1 MCMYVL
7 CSEFVNRQSC
17 SLRSP
22 HFSKLRQVFY
32 FSAYIFNIF
41 SYYIFIKT
49 AELHSVVTV
58 PNHFSNLFLEI
69 SNLLLLQYRIQL
81 IPNLSWRAVTYYAST
96 QNIFLTLNILNVCYT
111 LHWAIK
117 FDLLCPLKGL

>member
-1 MCMYVL
+1 MYYVV

-41 SYYIFIKT
+41 SYYILIKT
-49 AELHSVVTV
+49 AELVSVVTV

-69 SNLLLLQYRIQL
+69 SNLFCYRIQS
-81 IPNLSWRAVTYYAST
+81 IPNLSWRVVFTYYAST